1 MANEKKLQNHQQ
13 RMHVWKALKVTRKI
27 VFFFFYFSGH
37 CFDKYIFV
45 NLGVYVSKSI
55 SISPRLY
62 KMNNYL
68 SFTKRNNWFLFVSE
82 IDKDRIVSFRMIVHQ
97 CKNITSWFRDTQ
109 NKFIIDY
116 QMIVTTTYSVYI
128 KFISTQWW
136 RRNHLLGFSYMELLQ
151 MKSCCWMGCRCI
163 RWLIYD
169 IGSS

>member
-1 MANEKKLQNHQQ
+1 MKSFESYKKDS
-13 RMHVWKALKVTRKI
+13 
-27 VFFFFYFSGH
+27 FFFFYFSGH

-97 CKNITSWFRDTQ
+97 CKNITSWFREIHYWFSNDCYYHL
-109 NKFIIDY
+109 FCLY
-116 QMIVTTTYSVYI
+116 QIHINSMMTE
-128 KFISTQWW
+128 KP
-136 RRNHLLGFSYMELLQ
+136 FSWFFLHGAFTNEELLLN
-151 MKSCCWMGCRCI
+151 G
-163 RWLIYD
+163 L
-169 IGSS
+169 